1 MKISFKTWNPTK
13 VNFIKMKLLNLFF
26 CLAYGGDFHQRRR
39 FHGFHTKRF
48 IKSAQFNDDD
58 RTNWTQGCNLWLNH
72 DHWPTKNFNWWFYC
86 MEFIQEEFEFL
97 DQRLTDRQRTSLSL
111 RQFCYSVRNK
121 KISTVYRFK
130 ILSLIFWTP
139 YDMFEDEP
147 EFKLNILC
155 IRYVY
160 ICHKIL

>member
-1 MKISFKTWNPTK
+1 
-13 VNFIKMKLLNLFF
+13 MKLFNLLF
-26 CLAYGGDFHQRRR
+26 CLAYCGDFHQRRR
-39 FHGFHTKRF
+39 FQGFHTKRF

-58 RTNWTQGCNLWLNH
+58 RTNWTQGCNLWLIPWSLTNEKLQLVILLYGIYTGRIWILRSEINGPSA
-72 DHWPTKNFNWWFYC
+72 DQPFGPLIAHWGSSA
-86 MEFIQEEFEFL
+86 IQ
-97 DQRLTDRQRTSLSL
+97 SGI
-111 RQFCYSVRNK
+111 N
-121 KISTVYRFK
+121 KISTVSRFK